1 MAVIDVARARQDDR
15 LAESYREILDTILMA
30 FPADSHLRKW
40 HGYGGPDL
48 VPIEAVVSEMARTEG
63 LVERAERGLNLL
75 LDAGQ
80 PPAADRLREL
90 LEWAQ
95 RGSFR
100 PLEAQARRGLGV
112 VGRDTDMLARSLA
125 LWEEM
130 GAVPYAARVRC
141 ERALLTGDHAELE
154 KGLAV
159 LEGLGDRLQVS
170 RYERRQVG

>member
-1 MAVIDVARARQDDR
+1 M
-15 LAESYREILDTILMA
+15 
-30 FPADSHLRKW
+30 
-40 HGYGGPDL
+40 
-48 VPIEAVVSEMARTEG
+48 PIEAVVREMARTEG
-63 LVERAERGLNLL
+63 LVERAERGVNLL

-112 VGRDTDMLARSLA
+112 VGRDADMLARSLT

>member
-1 MAVIDVARARQDDR
+1 MAAIDVARAREDDR
-15 LAESYREILDTILMA
+15 LAESYREVLDTILMA

-100 PLEAQARRGLGV
+100 PLEAEPRRGLGGA
-112 VGRDTDMLARSLA
+112 GRAA
-125 LWEEM
+125 AIE
-130 GAVPYAARVRC
+130 AAAAARW
-141 ERALLTGDHAELE
+141 
-154 KGLAV
+154 
-159 LEGLGDRLQVS
+159 EGVTACRS
-170 RYERRQVG
+170 PA